1 MSNRFQFLETRIVGR
16 EEIAYVLDT
25 ETGKVYRSPVVD
37 FTEKYDDVEEL
48 PAPLRRVVR
57 RAPVEEA
64 ENDDENEFNSV
75 KVVPT
80 VKRPPIIPPALRG
93 VFLPPDSPGA
103 AVESRIA

>member
-1 MSNRFQFLETRIVGR
+1 MPGSI
-16 EEIAYVLDT
+16 
-25 ETGKVYRSPVVD
+25 
-37 FTEKYDDVEEL
+37 
-48 PAPLRRVVR
+48 
-57 RAPVEEA
+57 PVEEA

-103 AVESRIA
+103 AVESRIV